1 MKFYLSVKHS
11 VVHFVPCKATIET
24 EAEEGKQHSRP
35 SLNFSVL
42 LLITDSKRC
51 EIFIYQINTLWF
63 TSSLAGPPS
72 KLKRKKGSSKAGLH
86 LILES
91 VICKSTETVARA
103 GLMYSRISIAQWT
116 NSLLSIFHYCYWSRL
131 PYFVIYI

>member
-1 MKFYLSVKHS
+1 MKFDLPDEHS
-11 VVHFVPCKATIET
+11 VVHFIPCKATIET

-86 LILES
+86 
-91 VICKSTETVARA
+91 VISFSTLA
-103 GLMYSRISIAQWT
+103 Y
-116 NSLLSIFHYCYWSRL
+116 NRL
-131 PYFVIYI
+131 